1 MDFFRHGL
9 MSGIKG
15 REGKG
20 RMFHFPPGHSAGH
33 GNSFILEYSRINGQS
48 PFFLG
53 TSALINSGIAFPDKS
68 RDFIAHFHPTFGI
81 PGAFPHFS
89 PFPSGI
95 LPENSTPIPF
105 QEQIPGKAW
114 EWEFQGNFG
123 MGERRFWAGK
133 KGI

>member
-1 MDFFRHGL
+1 MDFFQHGL
-9 MSGIKG
+9 MSGIKAG
-15 REGKG
+15 EGKG

-53 TSALINSGIAFPDKS
+53 TSALIDSGIAFPDKS

-95 LPENSTPIPF
+95 LGVLPENSTQIPF
-105 QEQIPGKAW
+105 QEQIPGILGW
-114 EWEFQGNFG
+114 EKRDFRLE
-123 MGERRFWAGK
+123 K